1 MKHSESI
8 ANLAAALIGAQ
19 AEIKTIGFDS
29 VNPFFKSKYASL
41 TTILET
47 VRPILARHKLA
58 VVQGAS
64 TPHTDHNGQLTA
76 VSVESTLIHA
86 SGEWLT
92 SGVIMP
98 VGVTP
103 IEKGSDVRLPTAQNA
118 GAAVSFGRRYA
129 LAALLSLAT
138 DEDVDGNDTAPA
150 PTHRTAAAPI
160 ANRAPS
166 PVARPTAQPN
176 GTSAPLAGVPN
187 CPKCGNGMYDNR
199 AENAERV
206 AAGQKAR
213 PAFACKDKTGCKHV
227 VWKESELV
235 PVVAGGDEGLPPEP
249 TDDLPW

>member
-176 GTSAPLAGVPN
+176 GGALMPFGKTKGTPLAQL
-187 CPKCGNGMYDNR
+187 KD
-199 AENAERV
+199 AEIESALAWAREKGKFEEFQRDATAEL
-206 AAGQKAR
+206 AARQS
-213 PAFACKDKTGCKHV
+213 D
-227 VWKESELV
+227 ESE
-235 PVVAGGDEGLPPEP
+235 PIYTGGPD
-249 TDDLPW
+249 DSDLPF